1 MINPD
6 TENLI
11 LIPNDDI
18 VQLEIEKMTK
28 VRNENKILKTAI
40 LLIIVITTTIV
51 IANFKSK
58 IDHERNKKHL

>member
-6 TENLI
+6 LENLI

-18 VQLEIEKMTK
+18 VQLEIEKVTK

-40 LLIIVITTTIV
+40 VLIVVITTIV
-51 IANFKSK
+51 IANYKSE
-58 IDHERNKKHL
+58 IDHERIKKHR

>member
-6 TENLI
+6 IENLI

-18 VQLEIEKMTK
+18 VQLDIEKMTK

-40 LLIIVITTTIV
+40 VLIVVITTIV
-51 IANFKSK
+51 IANYKSE
-58 IDHERNKKHL
+58 IDHERIKKHR